1 MGELVIV
8 SRAPTGEG
16 SYCII
21 GEWTS
26 LQKLIEAR
34 PQMIAIVDTFR
45 DDLEDLGAGFGVT
58 DPVSGDVIIKL
69 PGTSKPRRKKPRAKP
84 GRGKRKQAEALVA
97 SQGDVGQCI
106 NGV

>member
-26 LQKLIEAR
+26 LQKLIEVR

-45 DDLEDLGAGFGVT
+45 DVPAG
-58 DPVSGDVIIKL
+58 
-69 PGTSKPRRKKPRAKP
+69 PRRGPIRFKSTTAP
-84 GRGKRKQAEALVA
+84 KRHFTNERTSAIDA
-97 SQGDVGQCI
+97 
-106 NGV
+106 